1 MDIDSLNNIN
11 LNKQDNY
18 TITEN
23 KMQNTFSDRYASVKN
38 KNKRNI
44 RNHSIKQRR
53 KFNLSFINLNT
64 NNNDNNQF
72 IEPKKY
78 KGPIDLKCLLYS
90 NNINDLIERISNT
103 LKKNK
108 MNVINLGPHKIR
120 CTKNGQSFDI
130 ELFSIYNNNDKIN
143 NLENNIHISDN
154 NSYIYDNESNLKT
167 ISGISNYNINKNNN
181 FNVYYYTITSKV
193 YHNKILMKNINK
205 IIYSKFFL
213 GKIRKRENF

>member
-1 MDIDSLNNIN
+1 
-11 LNKQDNY
+11 
-18 TITEN
+18 
-23 KMQNTFSDRYASVKN
+23 
-38 KNKRNI
+38 
-44 RNHSIKQRR
+44 
-53 KFNLSFINLNT
+53 
-64 NNNDNNQF
+64 
-72 IEPKKY
+72 
-78 KGPIDLKCLLYS
+78 
-90 NNINDLIERISNT
+90 
-103 LKKNK
+103 

-167 ISGISNYNINKNNN
+167 ISGVSNYNINKNNN
-181 FNVYYYTITSKV
+181 FNIYYYTITSKV

-213 GKIRKRENF
+213 GKIRKIENF